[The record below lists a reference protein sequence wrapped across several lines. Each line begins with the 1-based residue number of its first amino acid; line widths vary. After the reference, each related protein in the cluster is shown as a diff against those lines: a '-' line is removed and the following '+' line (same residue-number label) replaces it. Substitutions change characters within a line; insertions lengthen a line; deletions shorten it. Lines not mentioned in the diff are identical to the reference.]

1 MPRLSIALLGRELR
15 FPPVER
21 AHESGLLAVGGD
33 LSVERLLLA
42 YGSGIF
48 PWPEEDSPILWW
60 APPARAVIEP
70 QRLHVGRSLRK
81 WVRRGEF
88 SVRAD
93 FDFAAV
99 IRACAGTPRRGQRG
113 TWILP
118 EMIDAYIRLH
128 EAGYAHSIEAYRDG
142 VLCGGLYGV
151 SLGGCFFGESMFS
164 RVDNASKVAFVV
176 LAEQLCAWGFDLI
189 DAQVQNDHLERFGVY
204 TLPRAEFMIRLRK
217 SLLLPTRRGRWQ
229 LDPSAAAGDDEP

>member
-1 MPRLSIALLGRELR
+1 MPRLPIALLGRELR
-15 FPPVER
+15 FPAVEQ

-48 PWPEEDSPILWW
+48 PWPEKNTPILWW
-60 APPARAVIEP
+60 APPERAIIEP
-70 QRLHVGRSLRK
+70 QHLHVGRSLRK
-81 WVRRGEF
+81 LVRRGEF
-88 SVRAD
+88 TVRAD
-93 FDFAAV
+93 HDFPAV
-99 IRACAGTPRRGQRG
+99 IRACARIPRRGQRG

-118 EMIDAYIRLH
+118 AMIDAYIRLH

-164 RVDNASKVAFVV
+164 QVDNASKVAFVV
-176 LAEQLCAWGFDLI
+176 LAEQLSAWGFDVI

-204 TLPRAEFMIRLRK
+204 TIERAAFMIRLRK
-217 SLLLPTRRGRWQ
+217 SLLLPTRKGRWQ
-229 LDPSAAAGDDEP
+229 LDLPMARDDKP